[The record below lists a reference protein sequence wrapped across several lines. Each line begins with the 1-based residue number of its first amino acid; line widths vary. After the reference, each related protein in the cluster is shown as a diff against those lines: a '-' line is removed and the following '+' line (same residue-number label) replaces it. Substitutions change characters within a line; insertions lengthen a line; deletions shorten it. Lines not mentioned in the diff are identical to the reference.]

1 MGAGRAWGAGQVL
14 PGREAR
20 GGGPS
25 ARDGEGLQDGL
36 RRAGRTWRPGRVVG
50 LSTSSSCVPMA
61 FRGLASDAGLPGAP
75 GSEGCR

>member
-1 MGAGRAWGAGQVL
+1 MGAGQVL

-25 ARDGEGLQDGL
+25 AREGEGLQDGL
-36 RRAGRTWRPGRVVG
+36 RGAGRTWGSGRVAG
-50 LSTSSSCVPMA
+50 LSTSSSCVRMA
-61 FRGLASDAGLPGAP
+61 FRALPSDAGLPGAP